1 VCDPLTDPSCI
12 VKSVVSG
19 VSNSIFDQLTK
30 WWSDAFSSMTSAFS
44 KAFLAAGD
52 ISINKLQSSG
62 LWRLEVGVGATI
74 AAGLMIWAGARSA
87 WTRSGDPIAAG
98 VVGAIK
104 AVFATAMVFVI
115 VTALLGIA
123 DGLTQAV
130 INASAGDGSAFATK
144 VGQLA
149 SISGLGATSGALVF
163 LFAVLGVLITAVLW
177 AEMLIRA
184 AGIVIVTV
192 STPVGAA
199 GLVSPR
205 TAGWWRRLV
214 SAEIALIFVKPVV
227 ALVLAV
233 GFTVSHDSSGIQGAL
248 VGFMV
253 LAAAALAWPVV
264 GRMFTFFEGQFAI
277 GGMAAAFGLAEG
289 VAGRF
294 SGGRSNGT
302 QPYWQS
308 MEQASS
314 RTSGANGTPGLGTGD
329 GVAEVGA
336 TTSRVASG
344 LGSAASRVG
353 GTPAGANAARPQA
366 DGGAMTGAA
375 PAAAGAAGAAVGAG
389 GVVTLAGMSKQA
401 AAKAVE
407 APGRM
412 LSRAGD
418 MAGIDNGAPATPED
432 TWTREALQPAERP
445 SVGEQEGA

>member
-1 VCDPLTDPSCI
+1 MCDPLTDPSCV

-19 VSNSIFDQLTK
+19 VSGSIFDQLTK

-44 KAFLAAGD
+44 KAFLQAGD
-52 ISINKLQSSG
+52 ISINQLQSSG

-98 VVGAIK
+98 LIGAIK

-123 DGLTQAV
+123 DALTQAV
-130 INASAGDGSAFATK
+130 INASAGDSSAFATK

-149 SISGLGATSGALVF
+149 SISGLGGVSGALVF
-163 LFAVLGVLITAVLW
+163 LFAVLGVLITTVLW

-214 SAEIALIFVKPVV
+214 SAEIALIFVKPIV
-227 ALVLAV
+227 ALVLAI
-233 GFTVSHDSSGIQGAL
+233 GFTVSHDSTGIQGAL

-277 GGMAAAFGLAEG
+277 GGMAAAFGVAEG

-302 QPYWQS
+302 QPFWQS

-314 RTSGANGTPGLGTGD
+314 RTGGPNGASGLGTGE

-336 TTSRVASG
+336 TASRVASG
-344 LGSAASRVG
+344 LGSAAARVG
-353 GTPAGANAARPQA
+353 GTPAGANPAQTQA
-366 DGGAMTGAA
+366 DGRATTGAA
-375 PAAAGAAGAAVGAG
+375 TAAAGAAVGAG
-389 GVVTLAGMSKQA
+389 GVMTLAGLGKQA
-401 AAKAVE
+401 ATKAVD
-407 APGRM
+407 APGQM

-418 MAGIDNGAPATPED
+418 MAGIEGRAPAAPED
-432 TWTREALQPAERP
+432 LWTRGALEPAERP
-445 SVGEQEGA
+445 AEGEQEGT

>member
-1 VCDPLTDPSCI
+1 MCDPLTDPSCV

-44 KAFLAAGD
+44 KAFLQAGD
-52 ISINKLQSSG
+52 ISINQLQSSG

-98 VVGAIK
+98 LVGAIK

-130 INASAGDGSAFATK
+130 INASAGDSSAFATK
-144 VGQLA
+144 VGRLA
-149 SISGLGATSGALVF
+149 SISGLGAASGALVF

-214 SAEIALIFVKPVV
+214 SAEIALIFVKPIV

-233 GFTVSHDSSGIQGAL
+233 GFTVSHDSTGIQGAL

-253 LAAAALAWPVV
+253 LGAAALAWPVV

-277 GGMAAAFGLAEG
+277 GGMAAAFGMAEG

-302 QPYWQS
+302 QPFWQS

-314 RTSGANGTPGLGTGD
+314 RTGGSTGTSELGTGE
-329 GVAEVGA
+329 GVAKVGA
-336 TTSRVASG
+336 TAPRVASG
-344 LGSAASRVG
+344 LGFAAAGVG
-353 GTPAGANAARPQA
+353 GTPSGANAAQPRE

-375 PAAAGAAGAAVGAG
+375 TAAAGAAGGARG
-389 GVVTLAGMSKQA
+389 LVTLAA
-401 AAKAVE
+401 AGREAASNAVA
-407 APGRM
+407 APGQM

-418 MAGIDNGAPATPED
+418 IAGSESGAPAAPED
-432 TWTREALQPAERP
+432 MWTREALQPAERP
-445 SVGEQEGA
+445 SEGEQEGA

>member
-1 VCDPLTDPSCI
+1 
-12 VKSVVSG
+12 VVSG
-19 VSNSIFDQLTK
+19 VSGSIFDQLTK

-44 KAFLAAGD
+44 KAFLQAGD
-52 ISINKLQSSG
+52 ISINQLQSSG

-98 VVGAIK
+98 LIGAIK

-123 DGLTQAV
+123 DALTQAV
-130 INASAGDGSAFATK
+130 INASAGDSSAFATK

-149 SISGLGATSGALVF
+149 SISGLGGVSGALVF
-163 LFAVLGVLITAVLW
+163 LFAVLGVLITTVLW

-214 SAEIALIFVKPVV
+214 SAEIALIFVKPIV
-227 ALVLAV
+227 ALVLAI
-233 GFTVSHDSSGIQGAL
+233 GFTVSHDSTGIQGAL

-277 GGMAAAFGLAEG
+277 GGMAAAFGVAEG

-302 QPYWQS
+302 QPFWQS

-314 RTSGANGTPGLGTGD
+314 RTGGPNGASGLGTGE

-336 TTSRVASG
+336 TASRVASG
-344 LGSAASRVG
+344 LGSAAARVG
-353 GTPAGANAARPQA
+353 GTPAGANPAQTQA
-366 DGGAMTGAA
+366 DGRATTGAA
-375 PAAAGAAGAAVGAG
+375 TAAAGAAVGAG
-389 GVVTLAGMSKQA
+389 GVVTLAGMGKQA
-401 AAKAVE
+401 ATKAVD
-407 APGRM
+407 APGQM

-418 MAGIDNGAPATPED
+418 MAGIEGRAPAAPED
-432 TWTREALQPAERP
+432 LWTRGALEPAERP
-445 SVGEQEGA
+445 AEGEQEGT